1 MANDEA
7 RHMYHNCVTSIR
19 ILSRDKT
26 HLDEVITEPQVRILL
41 RLANIDP
48 EAVQQPTASSD
59 ESIVI
64 ESLKCL
70 CNLVFN
76 SSMCQSLFSKLN
88 GSDGIIKRVR
98 TYKYVLDANG
108 WKHNYALT

>member
-1 MANDEA
+1 MDDQEA
-7 RHMYHNCVTSIR
+7 KQLQHDCVTTIR

-26 HLDEVITEPQVRILL
+26 HLDKVITESQVRALL

-48 EAVQQPTASSD
+48 EALQTTQD
-59 ESIVI
+59 ESIII

-76 SSMCQSLFSKLN
+76 SAMCQSMFNKLN
-88 GSDGIIKRVR
+88 AADGIIKRIR
-98 TYKYVLDANG
+98 TYK
-108 WKHNYALT
+108 